1 MLESS
6 SSWTRISTSTQKSQT
21 CCILRA
27 GAQGAAEDTS
37 PSMRQTIQ
45 RIAQQLASVVYN
57 GDSGIKQQ
65 GWRPADVS
73 TIT

>member
-37 PSMRQTIQ
+37 PSMRQTIHLPS
-45 RIAQQLASVVYN
+45 ITQQLASP
-57 GDSGIKQQ
+57 S
-65 GWRPADVS
+65 S
-73 TIT
+73 